1 MMLRA
6 LLFLSLVLASSFPAA
21 AQNRGERR
29 GATPGDF
36 DFYVLALS
44 WSPGFCALRETGDR
58 AKTQCAPSARN
69 GFVVHGLWP
78 QFEQGYPTQCGITTR
93 GPGRAAMEIAAG
105 LYPEEE
111 LMLHQWRRHGSCSG
125 LAPTDYFTT
134 VRAARDRVVIPE
146 AFRPDTA
153 GFEISPRDLERR
165 FIEANPG
172 LRLESLA
179 VSCRRDVL
187 QEVRIC
193 LTKDL
198 RDYRACDEV
207 DRRGCRAPR
216 IKVLAPGASLPD

>member
-1 MMLRA
+1 MMIR
-6 LLFLSLVLASSFPAA
+6 FLLVLPLLVAVLLPAA

-44 WSPGFCALRETGDR
+44 WSPGFCALRESGDR
-58 AKTQCAPSARN
+58 AKTQCAPTARN

-78 QFEQGYPTQCGITTR
+78 QNEQGYPTQCGITTR

-105 LYPEEE
+105 LYPEED
-111 LMLHQWRRHGSCSG
+111 LALHQWRRHGSCSG
-125 LAPTDYFTT
+125 LAPTDYFAS
-134 VRAARDRVVIPE
+134 VRTARERIVVPDIFTPE
-146 AFRPDTA
+146 KA
-153 GFEISPRDLERR
+153 GFDISPRDLERR

-172 LRLESLA
+172 LHVESVA

-198 RDYRACDEV
+198 RGFRPCDEV
-207 DRRGCRAPR
+207 DRKGCRAPR
-216 IKVLAPGASLPD
+216 IKVLAPGAALPD